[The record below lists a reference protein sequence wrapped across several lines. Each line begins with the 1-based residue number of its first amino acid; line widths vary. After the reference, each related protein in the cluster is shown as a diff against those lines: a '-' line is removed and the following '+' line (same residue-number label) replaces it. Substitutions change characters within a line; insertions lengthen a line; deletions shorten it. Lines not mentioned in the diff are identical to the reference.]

1 MEEHNGYGLDFI
13 RAVEWIKQNLPGA
26 KVSGGISNLSFSF
39 RGNNYVREAMHSVF
53 LYHAIS
59 KGLDMG
65 IVNPSSAV
73 LYEDI
78 EPEFRNLLEDVIL
91 YHRPEAAEELIAYA
105 QNLVVEKQGGTE
117 EKHEAWRE
125 QPLKERLEYA
135 LIKGIGDH
143 LEEDLQEALK
153 AYPRA
158 VDIIDG
164 PLMSGMNKVG
174 ELFGAGK
181 MFLPQVVKTARTMKK
196 AVAILQPAI
205 EAQKSAAGSAK
216 AGKVVFATVKGD
228 VHDIGKNIVS
238 IVLACNNYEVIDL
251 GVMVPAE
258 VIVQTAMKEQP
269 DLVCLSGLITP
280 SLEEM
285 VHLSLIHI

>member
-1 MEEHNGYGLDFI
+1 MEEHNGYGLAFI
-13 RAVEWIKQNLPGA
+13 RAVEWIKKNLPGA

-91 YHRPEAAEELIAYA
+91 YRRPEAAEELISYA

-143 LEEDLQEALK
+143 L
-153 AYPRA
+153 
-158 VDIIDG
+158 
-164 PLMSGMNKVG
+164 
-174 ELFGAGK
+174 
-181 MFLPQVVKTARTMKK
+181 
-196 AVAILQPAI
+196 
-205 EAQKSAAGSAK
+205 
-216 AGKVVFATVKGD
+216 
-228 VHDIGKNIVS
+228 
-238 IVLACNNYEVIDL
+238 
-251 GVMVPAE
+251 
-258 VIVQTAMKEQP
+258 
-269 DLVCLSGLITP
+269 
-280 SLEEM
+280 
-285 VHLSLIHI
+285 